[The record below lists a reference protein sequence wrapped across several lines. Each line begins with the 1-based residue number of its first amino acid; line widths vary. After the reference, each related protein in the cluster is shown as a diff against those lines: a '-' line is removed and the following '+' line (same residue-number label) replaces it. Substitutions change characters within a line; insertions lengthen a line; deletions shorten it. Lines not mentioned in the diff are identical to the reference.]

1 MNTNTPFMRAPMN
14 NIPPMDNHPRFNP
27 FVPLPLPNNPV
38 NYITNFNF
46 NFNGEKL
53 DGKNVSVK
61 MENGEYKFDIN
72 NSKEN
77 YRQNYRYNHRHNH
90 RQNVSNDNHRYNHR
104 QNVSNN
110 DNINKL
116 EELILN
122 ELLGTFGKS
131 SDKSADKSVDKS
143 TDNKPSSNI
152 GKNVIPPFNN
162 IKPNIRVIPINGNM
176 GGSLDELFSGMFK
189 PKDNK
194 LKVLDAPI
202 LAENIFDISK
212 DYDTLPFEVKDL
224 DGLILLADLY
234 DKNNPHQFGIN
245 MKRLNLIK
253 SSLENLK
260 NIIGMENVKK
270 KIFEKIISFLQG
282 LGNVDDMNHIMIVG
296 PPGHGKTKLA
306 FHLSE
311 IFYKMG
317 IIKKI
322 ESDEEP
328 KEYYHPFTNE
338 KLDFPFIIARRKD
351 LVGEYVGHTSP
362 KVTNMVKKALG
373 GVLFIDEAYDIGKKD
388 NSRDSFSEEA
398 INALNQAMSEYGGQ
412 FILMIAGYKEMIKE
426 QFMVNPGMERRF
438 RMIFEIE
445 KYKTEE
451 LTDILEQ
458 MINKAKYNKDK
469 DLSKDKL
476 IEFVKDNEKH
486 FVYSGGDLEIVLQNT
501 IEQHSIR
508 VLGQHPKDK
517 RFLTLEDFKNGV
529 KEFIKNR
536 DNKKLPEVYRHMFV

>member
-1 MNTNTPFMRAPMN
+1 MNSQNPNMNNASHNASHNTSHNGLHNGSHNVPFIPRTTINPFMM
-14 NIPPMDNHPRFNP
+14 
-27 FVPLPLPNNPV
+27 PLTPPV
-38 NYITNFNF
+38 NYITNFTF
-46 NFNGEKL
+46 NINGNKVNEK
-53 DGKNVSVK
+53 DISVK
-61 MENGEYKFDIN
+61 VENGEHKFNIRDGN
-72 NSKEN
+72 NH
-77 YRQNYRYNHRHNH
+77 YRHNRH
-90 RQNVSNDNHRYNHR
+90 NNRYGQNRPDRNNVDKND
-104 QNVSNN
+104 SSK
-110 DNINKL
+110 NIKNL

-122 ELLGTFGKS
+122 ELLNTF
-131 SDKSADKSVDKS
+131 
-143 TDNKPSSNI
+143 NKPPVKSNSNPNI
-152 GKNVIPPFNN
+152 NTPQSKPMPFD
-162 IKPNIRVIPINGNM
+162 KPNIRVIPLNGNM
-176 GGSLDELFSGMFK
+176 GSIEDLFGSMFK
-189 PKDNK
+189 PKEFK
-194 LKVLDAPI
+194 TKIFDAPI
-202 LAENIFDISK
+202 IAENNFDINK
-212 DYDTLPFEVKDL
+212 DYDKLPFEVKDL
-224 DGLILLADLY
+224 DTLITLADLY

-317 IIKKI
+317 IIKKL
-322 ESDEEP
+322 EEGEEK
-328 KEYYHPFTNE
+328 KEYFHPFTNE
-338 KLDFPFIIARRKD
+338 KIDFPFIIARRKD

-388 NSRDSFSEEA
+388 NTRDSFSEEA

-412 FILMIAGYKEMIKE
+412 FILMIAGYKEMIRD
-426 QFMVNPGMERRF
+426 QFLINPGMERRF
-438 RMIFEIE
+438 RMIFEID
-445 KYKTEE
+445 KYTTEE
-451 LTDILEQ
+451 LTEILEQ

-469 DLSKDKL
+469 DLSKQNL
-476 IEFVKDNEKH
+476 VEFIKDNEKH
-486 FVYSGGDLEIVLQNT
+486 FKYSGGDLEILLQNT

-508 VLGQHPKDK
+508 VLGNHPKDK
-517 RFLTLEDFKNGV
+517 RYLTLEDFKNGI

-536 DNKKLPEVYRHMFV
+536 NNNKSIPDVYRHMFV

>member
-1 MNTNTPFMRAPMN
+1 MNNQNTPLNSSDPFNFRNVNPLMMPLY
-14 NIPPMDNHPRFNP
+14 PPIQPI
-27 FVPLPLPNNPV
+27 
-38 NYITNFNF
+38 NYITNYNF
-46 NFNGEKL
+46 HFNGNKVDEK
-53 DGKNVSVK
+53 DISIKV
-61 MENGEYKFDIN
+61 ENGEHKFNVRDSN
-72 NSKEN
+72 NRYNYNKYNKFNKNN
-77 YRQNYRYNHRHNH
+77 YRETKSQNNNG
-90 RQNVSNDNHRYNHR
+90 NPKND
-104 QNVSNN
+104 
-110 DNINKL
+110 INKL

-122 ELLGTFGKS
+122 ELLN
-131 SDKSADKSVDKS
+131 SV
-143 TDNKPSSNI
+143 NKPNI
-152 GKNVIPPFNN
+152 KPISKNTPNPLNIPPIN
-162 IKPNIRVIPINGNM
+162 KPNIRVIPINGNM
-176 GGSLDELFSGMFK
+176 GGSLDEMFSGMFK

-202 LAENIFDISK
+202 LAENNFDVSK
-212 DYDTLPFEVKDL
+212 EYDKLPFEVKDL
-224 DGLILLADLY
+224 DSLITLADLY
-234 DKNNPHQFGIN
+234 DKNNPQQFGIN

-322 ESDEEP
+322 ENEDEK

-338 KLDFPFIIARRKD
+338 KLDFPFIVARRKD

-388 NSRDSFSEEA
+388 NTRDSFSEEA

-412 FILMIAGYKEMIKE
+412 FILMIAGYKEMIKQ
-426 QFMVNPGMERRF
+426 QFLINPGMERRF

-451 LTDILEQ
+451 LADILDQ
-458 MINKAKYNKDK
+458 MIQKAKYMKDK
-469 DLSKDKL
+469 ELSKEKL
-476 IEFVKDNEKH
+476 IEFVKENEKH
-486 FVYSGGDLEIVLQNT
+486 LKYSGGDLEIILQNT

-508 VLGQHPKDK
+508 VLGNHPRDK
-517 RFLTLEDFKNGV
+517 RYLTLEDFKNGI

-536 DNKKLPEVYRHMFV
+536 DNKNLPDVYRYMFV

>member
-1 MNTNTPFMRAPMN
+1 MN
-14 NIPPMDNHPRFNP
+14 NFNP
-27 FVPLPLPNNPV
+27 NVPNSSVPNNVPPRNFNQGLNNLPPLPIFNPMPPIY
-38 NYITNFNF
+38 NITNFNF
-46 NFNGEKL
+46 SFNGRNLAEKDVTVKVNEDGYNFNVKSPN
-53 DGKNVSVK
+53 DYRNNNRHYKPNNYNRNNKDNKKNV
-61 MENGEYKFDIN
+61 N
-72 NSKEN
+72 N
-77 YRQNYRYNHRHNH
+77 
-90 RQNVSNDNHRYNHR
+90 V
-104 QNVSNN
+104 NN
-110 DNINKL
+110 DNLNKL
-116 EELILN
+116 EEVIMN
-122 ELLGTFGKS
+122 ELLGMLNKTPPKDNKPPTSNQNPNVTFGK
-131 SDKSADKSVDKS
+131 
-143 TDNKPSSNI
+143 PQ
-152 GKNVIPPFNN
+152 
-162 IKPNIRVIPINGNM
+162 IRVIPINNM
-176 GGSLDELFSGMFK
+176 GNPLDEMFSMFK
-189 PKDNK
+189 PKEN
-194 LKVLDAPI
+194 LKVLEAPI
-202 LAENIFDISK
+202 LAENNFDISK
-212 DYDTLPFEVKDL
+212 NYDQLPFEIKSLDDL
-224 DGLILLADLY
+224 ISLADLY
-234 DKNNPHQFGIN
+234 DKNNPQQFGIN

-317 IIKKI
+317 IIKKR
-322 ESDEEP
+322 EEEK
-328 KEYYHPFTNE
+328 KEHFHPFTNE
-338 KLDFPFIIARRKD
+338 KIDFPFIVARRKD

-362 KVTNMVKKALG
+362 KVINMVKKALG

-388 NSRDSFSEEA
+388 NTRDSFSEEA

-412 FILMIAGYKEMIKE
+412 FILMIAGYKNMIKE

-451 LTDILEQ
+451 LCDILEQ
-458 MINKAKYNKDK
+458 MIIKAKYHKDK
-469 DLSKDKL
+469 ELSRDKL

-486 FVYSGGDLEIVLQNT
+486 FVYSGGDLEILLQNT

-517 RFLTLEDFKNGV
+517 RYLTLEDFKNGI
-529 KEFIKNR
+529 KEFIKMR
-536 DNKKLPEVYRHMFV
+536 DNKKLGEFYRYMFI

>member
-1 MNTNTPFMRAPMN
+1 MNNQNNTPLNSA
-14 NIPPMDNHPRFNP
+14 NP
-27 FVPLPLPNNPV
+27 FIPRNINPLMMPLYPPIQPI
-38 NYITNFNF
+38 NYITNYNF
-46 NFNGEKL
+46 NFNGNKVDEK
-53 DGKNVSVK
+53 DISVK
-61 MENGEYKFDIN
+61 VENGEHRFNVRDVN
-72 NSKEN
+72 NRYHNKHNKHNKYEPKK
-77 YRQNYRYNHRHNH
+77 QNNGNPK
-90 RQNVSNDNHRYNHR
+90 ND
-104 QNVSNN
+104 
-110 DNINKL
+110 INKL

-122 ELLGTFGKS
+122 ELLNS
-131 SDKSADKSVDKS
+131 I
-143 TDNKPSSNI
+143 NKPNI
-152 GKNVIPPFNN
+152 KPNLKNTPLNTPLNKPNIPPFD
-162 IKPNIRVIPINGNM
+162 KPNIRVIPINNM
-176 GGSLDELFSGMFK
+176 GGSLDEMFSGMFK
-189 PKDNK
+189 PRENK

-202 LAENIFDISK
+202 IAENIFDTSK
-212 DYDTLPFEVKDL
+212 DYDKLPFEVKSL
-224 DGLILLADLY
+224 DTLILLADLY
-234 DKNNPHQFGIN
+234 DKENPHQFGIN
-245 MKRLNLIK
+245 MKRLHLIK

-322 ESDEEP
+322 EEGEEK
-328 KEYYHPFTNE
+328 KEYFHPFTNE
-338 KLDFPFIIARRKD
+338 KIDFPFIVARRKD

-388 NSRDSFSEEA
+388 NTRDSFSEEA

-412 FILMIAGYKEMIKE
+412 FILMIAGYKQMIKE
-426 QFMVNPGMERRF
+426 QFLINPGMERRF

-451 LTDILEQ
+451 LTDILDQ
-458 MINKAKYNKDK
+458 MIIKAKYMKDK
-469 DLSKDKL
+469 DLLKQSL
-476 IEFVKDNEKH
+476 IDFVKENEKH
-486 FVYSGGDLEIVLQNT
+486 FVYSGGDLEILLQNT

-508 VLGQHPKDK
+508 VLGNHPRDK
-517 RFLTLEDFKNGV
+517 RFLTLEDFKNGM

-536 DNKKLPEVYRHMFV
+536 NNKSIPDVYRHMFV

>member
-1 MNTNTPFMRAPMN
+1 MN
-14 NIPPMDNHPRFNP
+14 NQSANNRPNMYNPYMMPYIPSNP
-27 FVPLPLPNNPV
+27 I

-46 NFNGEKL
+46 HFNGNKL
-53 DGKNVSVK
+53 DEKDVSVK
-61 MENGEYKFDIN
+61 MENGEYKIN
-72 NSKEN
+72 VKGE
-77 YRQNYRYNHRHNH
+77 YNHNRHHYRNH
-90 RQNVSNDNHRYNHR
+90 NRHHYRNTNDQPVNNN
-104 QNVSNN
+104 QTKNN
-110 DNINKL
+110 DINKL

-122 ELLGTFGKS
+122 ELLGTFGGKPPAS
-131 SDKSADKSVDKS
+131 
-143 TDNKPSSNI
+143 NKPPNT
-152 GKNVIPPFNN
+152 PANN
-162 IKPNIRVIPINGNM
+162 IPHVNNITPNIRVIPLNRSM
-176 GGSLDELFSGMFK
+176 GGSLNDIFSSMFK
-189 PKDNK
+189 PKENK

-202 LAENIFDISK
+202 IAENKFDISK
-212 DYDTLPFEVKDL
+212 DYEKLPFEVKTL
-224 DGLILLADLY
+224 DALITLADLY
-234 DKNNPHQFGIN
+234 NKENPHQYGIN
-245 MKRLNLIK
+245 MKRLSLIK

-311 IFYKMG
+311 IFYKIG

-322 ESDEEP
+322 EDNEEP
-328 KEYYHPFTNE
+328 KEYFHPFTNE
-338 KLDFPFIIARRKD
+338 KIDFPFIIARRKD

-426 QFMVNPGMERRF
+426 QFLINPGMERRF
-438 RMIFEIE
+438 RMIFEID
-445 KYKTEE
+445 KYTTDE
-451 LTDILEQ
+451 LTDILDQ

-469 DLSKDKL
+469 ELSKQNL
-476 IEFVKDNEKH
+476 VEFIKDNEKH
-486 FVYSGGDLEIVLQNT
+486 FKYSGGDLEILLQNT

-508 VLGQHPKDK
+508 VLGNHPKDK
-517 RFLTLEDFKNGV
+517 RYLTLEDFKNGV

-536 DNKKLPEVYRHMFV
+536 NNNKSIPDVYRHMFV

>member
-1 MNTNTPFMRAPMN
+1 MNNQNTPLNSNTQSF
-14 NIPPMDNHPRFNP
+14 HPKPIFNP
-27 FVPLPLPNNPV
+27 LMMYPQVQPV

-46 NFNGEKL
+46 HFNGNRVDEK
-53 DGKNVSVK
+53 DISVK
-61 MENGEYKFDIN
+61 VENGEHRFNVRDSYRQYNNRQYNNRHYNNRHYNESIN
-72 NSKEN
+72 QNNVHPKNQNGHPKNQNGNSK
-77 YRQNYRYNHRHNH
+77 
-90 RQNVSNDNHRYNHR
+90 D
-104 QNVSNN
+104 
-110 DNINKL
+110 INKL
-116 EELILN
+116 EELIIN
-122 ELLGTFGKS
+122 ELLNTFNKPS
-131 SDKSADKSVDKS
+131 IRPNS
-143 TDNKPSSNI
+143 DNKPPLNKPNI
-152 GKNVIPPFNN
+152 TPDRPVIPPFD
-162 IKPNIRVIPINGNM
+162 KPNIRVIPINSM

-189 PKDNK
+189 QKDNK

-202 LAENIFDISK
+202 LAENNFDVNK
-212 DYDTLPFEVKDL
+212 DYDKLPFEVKDL
-224 DGLILLADLY
+224 DTLITLADLY

-245 MKRLNLIK
+245 MKRLHLIK

-322 ESDEEP
+322 EEGEEK

-338 KLDFPFIIARRKD
+338 KIDFPFIIARRKD

-388 NSRDSFSEEA
+388 NTRDSFSEEA

-426 QFMVNPGMERRF
+426 QFMINPGMERRF

-451 LTDILEQ
+451 LTDILDQ

-469 DLSKDKL
+469 DLSKQNL
-476 IEFVKDNEKH
+476 VEFIKDNEKH
-486 FVYSGGDLEIVLQNT
+486 FKYSGGDLEILLQNT

-508 VLGQHPKDK
+508 VLGNHPKDK
-517 RFLTLEDFKNGV
+517 RYLTLEDFKNGI

-536 DNKKLPEVYRHMFV
+536 NNKSIPDVYRHMFV